1 MKANIGLRRRVFE
14 EEILL
19 TLALRQKSRSSDIGI
34 PIPIYPIIVGFRQL
48 RFLYGYNVEYHI
60 LNGLLQVKQVA
71 EAQGTSVEATDMTG
85 AEISLAVI
93 I

>member
-19 TLALRQKSRSSDIGI
+19 TLALRMSRSSDIGI

-48 RFLYGYNVEYHI
+48 RFLYGYKVEYRI
-60 LNGLLQVKQVA
+60 LNRLLQVKQVA

>member
-19 TLALRQKSRSSDIGI
+19 TLAFRQKSRSSDIGI

-48 RFLYGYNVEYHI
+48 RLLYGYNVEYHI
-60 LNGLLQVKQVA
+60 HINRVLQVKEVA
-71 EAQGTSVEATDMTG
+71 EAQRTSVEATDMTG
-85 AEISLAVI
+85 AEIS
-93 I
+93 